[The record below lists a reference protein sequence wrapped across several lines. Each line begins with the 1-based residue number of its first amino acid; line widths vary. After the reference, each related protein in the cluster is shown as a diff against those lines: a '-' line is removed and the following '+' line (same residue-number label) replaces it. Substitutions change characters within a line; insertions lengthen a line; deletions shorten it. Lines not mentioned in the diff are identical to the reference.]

1 MHATLLI
8 EVKVSVTTHC
18 CELVHGFLTIQ
29 GFWQVSLMHVIWGG
43 QSMSTLHSGSS
54 SSIAERIRGNTCILG
69 QILNGASFALTFYTS
84 RITIS
89 FQRKPTRTG
98 FSVVASCTISSQGT
112 VSRIAKRLT
121 FFSCKTTTRNK
132 ATFFITRTVSVLT
145 ATSFNA
151 SH

>member
-1 MHATLLI
+1 
-8 EVKVSVTTHC
+8 
-18 CELVHGFLTIQ
+18 
-29 GFWQVSLMHVIWGG
+29 
-43 QSMSTLHSGSS
+43 MSTLHSGSS

-84 RITIS
+84 CITIS

-132 ATFFITRTVSVLT
+132 ATFFITCTVSVLT

-151 SH
+151 SHYGITLKSRRTCTDWSVIIYFTNCSRSTSCC

>member
-1 MHATLLI
+1 
-8 EVKVSVTTHC
+8 
-18 CELVHGFLTIQ
+18 
-29 GFWQVSLMHVIWGG
+29 
-43 QSMSTLHSGSS
+43 MSTLHSGSS

-84 RITIS
+84 CITIS

-121 FFSCKTTTRNK
+121 FFSCETATWDK
-132 ATFFITRTVSVLT
+132 ATFFITSTVSILT
-145 ATSFNA
+145 ATSLNA
-151 SH
+151 SNKWTTLKSRRTCTDWSMIIYLANCS